1 VGEPRGSDAAT
12 ARFAP
17 EAAGN
22 HEDDPAGASE
32 DERDGRERRGAL
44 RQLRDQETGSRPRR
58 EESLACGRCKAA
70 LPWVADAT
78 DESFDAVVVKA
89 PLPVLVDLWAPWCG
103 PCRTVSPALED
114 IARDLAGSVKLVK
127 VDVDVAPAVSQRF
140 GVQGIPML
148 VVTDRGKVV
157 DTRVGAAPK
166 AELRSWLERALA
178 SVGRAAPGSPS
189 VGDT

>member
-1 VGEPRGSDAAT
+1 MGDVVPCAACGTRNRVPAAARGVPR
-12 ARFAP
+12 
-17 EAAGN
+17 
-22 HEDDPAGASE
+22 
-32 DERDGRERRGAL
+32 
-44 RQLRDQETGSRPRR
+44 
-58 EESLACGRCKAA
+58 CGRCKAT

-78 DESFDAVVVKA
+78 DADFDAVVVQA

-114 IARDLAGSVKLVK
+114 LARELAGTVKLVK
-127 VDVDVAPAVSQRF
+127 VDVDVAPGVAQRF

-148 VVTDRGKVV
+148 VVTDRGRVV

-178 SVGRAAPGSPS
+178 TAGRPAPGLPS
-189 VGDT
+189 AGSG